1 MTLDELMLI
10 EADGAVVR
18 TKPDEFARSFYAAL
32 FEIAPQTRELF
43 PDDLT
48 AQRGKL
54 VAELE
59 FLIEAATGSASSGD
73 LSPFVERA
81 RELGRRHVG
90 YGVTGRD
97 YAFVGDALL
106 RAVAEHAD
114 SWDDDHERAWRK
126 LYRLISDVMREG
138 AAGALFARN

>member
-1 MTLDELMLI
+1 MTLDELTLI

-32 FEIAPQTRELF
+32 FELAPQTREMF
-43 PDDLT
+43 PDDMT

-59 FLIEAATGSASSGD
+59 FLIEAATGSASTGD
-73 LSPFVERA
+73 LAPFVERA
-81 RELGRRHVG
+81 RELGRRHVD
-90 YGVTGRD
+90 YGVTGHD

-106 RAVAEHAD
+106 AAVAEHAD
-114 SWDDDHERAWRK
+114 SWDADHERAWRK

-138 AAGALFARN
+138 AAGVLFAQN